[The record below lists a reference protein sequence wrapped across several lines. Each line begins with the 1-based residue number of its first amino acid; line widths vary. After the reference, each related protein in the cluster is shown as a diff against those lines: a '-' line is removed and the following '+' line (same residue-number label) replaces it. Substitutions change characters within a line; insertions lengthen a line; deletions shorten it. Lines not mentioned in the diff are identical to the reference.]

1 MSAGTDRRAQAPLLG
16 RLAAF
21 LELGKVKIVE
31 LWIGFF
37 VALSLLRKGAASEP
51 REQLV
56 LVLTLVS
63 MIVVAA
69 LTCSLDDIAGARDG
83 VDQANHLGPRRWGV
97 DKPILTGRLSERR
110 ALGFARVLGALAL
123 LGYAGVVVIAWPLPA
138 WVLCTTTGAALL
150 AVNYSYGLRLSYRGA
165 GEIVVFAAGAGTLLV
180 PYGLVERT
188 APGALVLCNAA
199 LIGAWQAQV
208 VLCSNSVDAAGDR
221 AAGRWTLA
229 ARLSPRSN
237 RVLVSA
243 VFASVWLF
251 TAAALIAG
259 VLPLALALFLAP
271 LWAMQGYQLW
281 RGVFRGEWL
290 RARSVGFRALRLGAA
305 ALILANLI
313 LFE

>member
-1 MSAGTDRRAQAPLLG
+1 MSADTDGRAPLPLLG
-16 RLAAF
+16 RLGAF

-51 REQLV
+51 REQL
-56 LVLTLVS
+56 LLLITLVS
-63 MIVVAA
+63 MVVVAA

-83 VDQANHLGPRRWGV
+83 VDRANHLGESRWGV

-110 ALGFARVLGALAL
+110 ALAFARVLGALAL
-123 LGYAGVVVIAWPLPA
+123 LGYAAVVALAWPLPP
-138 WVLCTTTGAALL
+138 WVILTTTGVALL

-165 GEIVVFAAGAGTLLV
+165 GELVVLAAGAGTLLV
-180 PYGLVERT
+180 PYGLVERA
-188 APGALVLCNAA
+188 APGGLVLCNAA

-208 VLCSNSVDAAGDR
+208 VLCSNSLDAAGDR
-221 AAGRWTLA
+221 ATGRWTLA
-229 ARLSPRSN
+229 ARLSPLHN
-237 RVLVSA
+237 RVFVSA
-243 VFASVWLF
+243 VFAVVWGY

-259 VLPLALALFLAP
+259 VLPLALAFFLAP
-271 LWAMQGYQLW
+271 VWVMQGYQLW
-281 RGVFRGEWL
+281 LGVFHGEWQKAR
-290 RARSVGFRALRLGAA
+290 RAGFRVVRLGAA